1 MTHARILIADDNP
14 TVRRAIRQLL
24 EENPACTVCGEATDG
39 VAAVEMVRRLRPGIV
54 VLDFQMPSLNGLGA
68 ASLIAN
74 VAPKTLIIL
83 FTGDESRELLNRA
96 RDLRIPIVINK
107 QGGGYERLKNCI
119 DDFLKGNGTRSCRD
133 ISSRKR
139 PAKNIPSFLV
149 DKVPQPH
156 DQRVRRRFDHLR

>member
-14 TVRRAIRQLL
+14 TVRHAVRQFL
-24 EENPACTVCGEATDG
+24 EENPGCTVCGEAADG

-54 VLDFQMPSLNGLGA
+54 VLDFQMPSLNGLAA

-83 FTGDESRELLNRA
+83 FTGDESQELLSQA

-107 QGGGYERLKNCI
+107 
-119 DDFLKGNGTRSCRD
+119 
-133 ISSRKR
+133 
-139 PAKNIPSFLV
+139 
-149 DKVPQPH
+149 
-156 DQRVRRRFDHLR
+156 